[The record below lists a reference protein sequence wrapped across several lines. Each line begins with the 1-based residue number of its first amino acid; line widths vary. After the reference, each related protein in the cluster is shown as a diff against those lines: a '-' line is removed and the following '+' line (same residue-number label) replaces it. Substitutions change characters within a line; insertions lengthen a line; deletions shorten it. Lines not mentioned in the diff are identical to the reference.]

1 MSLTEHDHQVTLM
14 KWAALQTKTLPELA
28 LLFAVPNGGHRHPAT
43 GAKLKAEGVKPGVPD
58 LWLPVPR
65 NLFHGLVIELKTELK
80 SSKVSAVQDWWLN
93 ALSNQGYKA
102 VVCKGWDTARNEI
115 LDYLAGRA

>member
-1 MSLTEHDHQVTLM
+1 M
-14 KWAALQTKTLPELA
+14 KWAALQTTTLPELA

-80 SSKVSAVQDWWLN
+80 SSKVSAAQEWWINSLN
-93 ALSNQGYKA
+93 NHF
-102 VVCKGWDTARNEI
+102 
-115 LDYLAGRA
+115 

>member
-1 MSLTEHDHQVTLM
+1 MSLTEHYHQVTLM
-14 KWAALQTKTLPELA
+14 KWAALQTTTLPELA

-80 SSKVSAVQDWWLN
+80 SSKVSAVQEWWLA
-93 ALSNQGYKA
+93 ALGNQGYKA

-115 LDYLAGRA
+115 LDYLAGKA